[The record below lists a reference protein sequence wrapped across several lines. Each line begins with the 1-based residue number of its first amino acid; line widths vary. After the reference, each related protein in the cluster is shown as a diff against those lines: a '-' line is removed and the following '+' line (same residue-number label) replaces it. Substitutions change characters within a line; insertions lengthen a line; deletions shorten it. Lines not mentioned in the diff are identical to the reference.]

1 MIGSKQKDWKKVAL
15 DVLTKAA
22 MNDFEG
28 DAVSDELV
36 KAEDL
41 LLNKAY
47 AHDADDGDDGV
58 NYHVDDPEDMNVEK
72 AENLLLNDEEE
83 DMEKANI
90 NEIMSISEAE
100 EILLMGL

>member
-36 KAEDL
+36 KSEDL
-41 LLNKAY
+41 LLNKSY
-47 AHDADDGDDGV
+47 AHDADDGV

-83 DMEKANI
+83 DMAKANS
-90 NEIMSISEAE
+90 NEMSISEAE
-100 EILLMGL
+100 EILFWGL